1 MIYPSNTVPDWS
13 EQVYAHRECSSVQPL
28 APLDGLTQS
37 TYVPWSELIM
47 FPYRKLLQEGAHLRC
62 DAILCRGVG
71 HTWIMAILCAIICP
85 GSSVNWWW
93 GRGIQFVC
101 YLTIVDLGSGGKVW
115 TSRVIDKHNLQFW
128 NWSAL
133 IITSHALDSICIM
146 NAFPSGKC
154 SLAILAAGAYAGLQL
169 QQHANCNTKFTC
181 KCKDEERYSMLLNQ
195 LSNLVLFCPRIN
207 TLTVCEQHNGCGG
220 MPVWRC
226 GGDWYRDSVTEW
238 HV

>member
-1 MIYPSNTVPDWS
+1 MIYPSKTVPDWS

-47 FPYRKLLQEGAHLRC
+47 FPYRKWLQEGAHLRC
-62 DAILCRGVG
+62 DAIIRFWRGVG

-101 YLTIVDLGSGGKVW
+101 YLTIVDGFILGSGGKVW
-115 TSRVIDKHNLQFW
+115 TFRVIDKHNLQFW

-133 IITSHALDSICIM
+133 IITSHALDSICVM

-154 SLAILAAGAYAGLQL
+154 L
-169 QQHANCNTKFTC
+169 
-181 KCKDEERYSMLLNQ
+181 
-195 LSNLVLFCPRIN
+195 P
-207 TLTVCEQHNGCGG
+207 
-220 MPVWRC
+220 
-226 GGDWYRDSVTEW
+226 
-238 HV
+238 